1 METDMQTAPPNFES
15 SSTASAGSVGKSS
28 TGLDANV
35 AALLAYLFSWVSG
48 LIFLVVEKESRFV
61 RFHAMQ
67 STLLGA
73 AAMVCFFGLSVI
85 TSMMAFISVTLAVV
99 VSFLGSAIGL
109 AFFVISIV
117 CMIKAYQ
124 GQQFRLPVIG
134 DIAAKNAK

>member
-1 METDMQTAPPNFES
+1 MESNSAAGTA
-15 SSTASAGSVGKSS
+15 GKSS

-67 STLLGA
+67 SVLLGA
-73 AAMVCFFGLSVI
+73 AALLCFLALSVI
-85 TSMMAFISVTLAVV
+85 TSMIAFVSVTLAAIFSV
-99 VSFLGSAIGL
+99 LGSLIGL
-109 AFFVISIV
+109 AFFAITIV

-124 GQQFRLPVIG
+124 SQQFKLPIIG
-134 DIAAKNAK
+134 DLASRNAK

>member
-1 METDMQTAPPNFES
+1 MQTAPPNFES
-15 SSTASAGSVGKSS
+15 SSNSAAGKSS

-67 STLLGA
+67 SVLLGA
-73 AAMVCFFGLSVI
+73 AAMLCVFGLSVI
-85 TSMMAFISVTLAVV
+85 TSMMAFISLTAAVV
-99 VSFLGSAIGL
+99 FSSLGSLIAL
-109 AFFVISIV
+109 AFFAVTIF

-124 GQQFRLPVIG
+124 GQQFRLPIIG
-134 DIAAKNAK
+134 DIAARTAN